1 MYDNLNFEPTIHM
14 KIQQP
19 PKGKTK
25 YTKMIKQLLT
35 IFLMLTFLHCA
46 DAQENTTLF
55 QDSYVKVSFKKIT
68 DKYAYIVEDY
78 KSRYEGMLV
87 EYKIVDDEFIIKE
100 LDSIIIVDSIVF
112 YGDQNY
118 KKDSVMLSLRFRIN
132 EFTGAGMSTNH
143 LKYKIN
149 DSLEYG
155 LDDKD
160 DEYHRVIVPQLK
172 EPYKLEIDAGFDK
185 FGPFIIDS
193 QNDVSIKIV
202 VLKSS
207 LIYEF
212 DHGKN
217 LPEKILYEGKT
228 YKLKHNFVKW
238 D

>member
-1 MYDNLNFEPTIHM
+1 MYDNLNFEATIHM
-14 KIQQP
+14 KNPQP
-19 PKGKTK
+19 PKCKTK

-78 KSRYEGMLV
+78 EGRYGGILV
-87 EYKIVDDEFIIKE
+87 EYKIIDDEFIIKE
-100 LDSIIIVDSIVF
+100 LDTIIIVDSMVF
-112 YGDQNY
+112 YADQNY

-149 DSLEYG
+149 DSLVYG
-155 LDDKD
+155 LGGKD
-160 DEYHRVIVPQLK
+160 DEFHRVLVPQFK
-172 EPYKLEIDAGFDK
+172 EPYKLEIDVGYDK
-185 FGPFIIDS
+185 YGPFIIDS
-193 QNDVSIKIV
+193 QNDVSVKLV
-202 VLKSS
+202 VLISS
-207 LIYEF
+207 STYEF

-217 LPEKILYEGKT
+217 LPKQILFEGKT